1 MCDWK
6 PDESDQD
13 VDQNNL
19 LVTDWI
25 RVFLW
30 SKIIN
35 ITTGQFI
42 NWHWVFTLNIP

>member
-19 LVTDWI
+19 LVTDWNYKSFFVI
-25 RVFLW
+25 KNNLLQLVNLL
-30 SKIIN
+30 IGIEC
-35 ITTGQFI
+35 
-42 NWHWVFTLNIP
+42 